1 MKMEVD
7 IMSDEKATQTETT
20 QDQQQDQQ
28 QQDQTQQQDQQQ
40 QTVDMKTYLEL
51 VAKMEKMEQMLSQEA
66 ERQKEIEAKQNE
78 LWQKQVQ
85 LTLKEN
91 GLEKFADIVKVSNE
105 DELSDV
111 VKKLT
116 TIVNEIKIETG
127 YIPADHAKTDEYSKY
142 EKEKNVAGMIAVKLS
157 KLFQ

>member
-1 MKMEVD
+1 
-7 IMSDEKATQTETT
+7 MSDEKVTQTETT
-20 QDQQQDQQ
+20 QEQQQE
-28 QQDQTQQQDQQQ
+28 QTQQQDQQ

-51 VAKMEKMEQMLSQEA
+51 VVKMEKMEQTLASEA
-66 ERQKEIEAKQNE
+66 EKAQKMAEKEQE
-78 LWQKQVQ
+78 LFQKQVQ

-91 GLEKFADIVKVSNE
+91 GLEKFADIVKVNDENE
-105 DELSDV
+105 LADV

-116 TIVNEIKIETG
+116 AIVNEIKIETG

>member
-116 TIVNEIKIETG
+116 TTLMLMNVYIV
-127 YIPADHAKTDEYSKY
+127 
-142 EKEKNVAGMIAVKLS
+142 
-157 KLFQ
+157 

>member
-116 TIVNEIKIETG
+116 TIVNEIKIESG

-142 EKEKNVAGMIAVKLS
+142 EKEKNVAGMIGAKLS

>member
-1 MKMEVD
+1 MD
-7 IMSDEKATQTETT
+7 DEKVTQTETT
-20 QDQQQDQQ
+20 QEQQQQDQQ
-28 QQDQTQQQDQQQ
+28 QEQQ

-66 ERQKEIEAKQNE
+66 EKAQKMAEKEQE
-78 LWQKQVQ
+78 LFQKQVQ

-105 DELSDV
+105 DELNDV

-116 TIVNEIKIETG
+116 AIVNEIKIETG
-127 YIPADHAKTDEYSKY
+127 YVPADHKQMTAYEQAKKQGNTKSMIK
-142 EKEKNVAGMIAVKLS
+142 AIFGMKD
-157 KLFQ
+157 

>member
-1 MKMEVD
+1 
-7 IMSDEKATQTETT
+7 MSEKVTQTQE
-20 QDQQQDQQ
+20 QQQDQQ
-28 QQDQTQQQDQQQ
+28 QQQEQQQEQTQQ
-40 QTVDMKTYLEL
+40 VDMKTYLEL
-51 VAKMEKMEQMLSQEA
+51 VAKMEKMEQMLSNEA
-66 ERQKEIEAKQNE
+66 EKQKEIEAKQQE

-85 LTLKEN
+85 LSLKEA

-105 DELSDV
+105 DELKDV

-116 TIVNEIKIETG
+116 SIVNEIKIETG
-127 YIPADHAKTDEYSKY
+127 YVPADHVKTDEYSKY

>member
-1 MKMEVD
+1 
-7 IMSDEKATQTETT
+7 MSDEKVTQT
-20 QDQQQDQQ
+20 QDQ

-40 QTVDMKTYLEL
+40 VDMKTYLEL
-51 VAKMEKMEQMLSQEA
+51 VAKMEKMEQTLANEA
-66 ERQKEIEAKQNE
+66 EKQKEIEAKQNE

-105 DELSDV
+105 DELKDV

-116 TIVNEIKIETG
+116 SIVNEIKIETG
-127 YIPADHAKTDEYSKY
+127 YVPNDHKQMTAYEQAKKQGNT
-142 EKEKNVAGMIAVKLS
+142 VAMIKSLFGMN
-157 KLFQ
+157 

>member
-1 MKMEVD
+1 
-7 IMSDEKATQTETT
+7 MSDEKVTQT
-20 QDQQQDQQ
+20 QDQ

-40 QTVDMKTYLEL
+40 DQQQVDMKTYLEL
-51 VAKMEKMEQMLSQEA
+51 VAKMEKMEQMLENEA
-66 ERQKEIEAKQNE
+66 EKQKEIEAKQQE

-105 DELSDV
+105 DELNDV

-116 TIVNEIKIETG
+116 AIVNEIKIETG
-127 YIPADHAKTDEYSKY
+127 YIPTDHAITDEYSKY
-142 EKEKNVAGMIAVKLS
+142 EKEKNVAGMIGVKLS

>member
-1 MKMEVD
+1 ML
-7 IMSDEKATQTETT
+7 EKTGE
-20 QDQQQDQQ
+20 D
-28 QQDQTQQQDQQQ
+28 
-40 QTVDMKTYLEL
+40 VTYLDL

-66 ERQKEIEAKQNE
+66 EKQKEIEAKQQE

-85 LTLKEN
+85 MTLKEN
-91 GLEKFADIVKVSNE
+91 GLEKFVDFADILKVSNE
-105 DELSDV
+105 DELADV

-116 TIVNEIKIETG
+116 AIVNEIKIETG

-142 EKEKNVAGMIAVKLS
+142 EKEKNAAGMIAVKLS

>member
-1 MKMEVD
+1 M
-7 IMSDEKATQTETT
+7 DEKITQTETT
-20 QDQQQDQQ
+20 QEQQQVE
-28 QQDQTQQQDQQQ
+28 TQQQDQQ

-66 ERQKEIEAKQNE
+66 EKAQKMAEKEQE
-78 LWQKQVQ
+78 LFQKQVQ

-105 DELSDV
+105 DELKDV

-116 TIVNEIKIETG
+116 TIVNEIRIETG
-127 YIPADHAKTDEYSKY
+127 YVPADHAKTDEYSKY
-142 EKEKNVAGMIAVKLS
+142 EKEKNVAGMIGAKLS

>member
-7 IMSDEKATQTETT
+7 SMSEKVTQTQE
-20 QDQQQDQQ
+20 QQQDQQ
-28 QQDQTQQQDQQQ
+28 QQQEQQQEQTQQ
-40 QTVDMKTYLEL
+40 VDMKTYLEL
-51 VAKMEKMEQMLSQEA
+51 VAKMEKMEQMLSNEA
-66 ERQKEIEAKQNE
+66 EKQKEIEAKQQE

-85 LTLKEN
+85 LSLKEA

-105 DELSDV
+105 DELKDV

-116 TIVNEIKIETG
+116 SIVNEIKIETG
-127 YIPADHAKTDEYSKY
+127 YVPADHVKTDEYSKY

>member
-1 MKMEVD
+1 MEN
-7 IMSDEKATQTETT
+7 EKVIQT

-28 QQDQTQQQDQQQ
+28 QQEQDQQQ
-40 QTVDMKTYLEL
+40 QEQQQTVDIKTYLDL
-51 VAKMEKMEQMLSQEA
+51 IAKMEKMEQTLANEA
-66 ERQKEIEAKQNE
+66 EKQKEIEAKQNE

-91 GLEKFADIVKVSNE
+91 GLEKFADVVKVSNE
-105 DELSDV
+105 DELKDV

-116 TIVNEIKIETG
+116 TIVNEIKIESG
-127 YIPADHAKTDEYSKY
+127 YVPADHVKTDEYSKY
-142 EKEKNVAGMIAVKLS
+142 EKEKNVAGMISAKLS

>member
-1 MKMEVD
+1 
-7 IMSDEKATQTETT
+7 MSDEKVTQT
-20 QDQQQDQQ
+20 
-28 QQDQTQQQDQQQ
+28 QDQTQQQDQQ

-51 VAKMEKMEQMLSQEA
+51 VAKMEKMEQTLANEA
-66 ERQKEIEAKQNE
+66 EKQKEIETKQNE
-78 LWQKQVQ
+78 LWQKEVQ

-105 DELSDV
+105 DELKDV
-111 VKKLT
+111 VKKLSQ
-116 TIVNEIKIETG
+116 IVNEIKIQTG

-142 EKEKNVAGMIAVKLS
+142 EKEKNATGMIAVKLS

>member
-1 MKMEVD
+1 
-7 IMSDEKATQTETT
+7 MSDEKVTQTETT
-20 QDQQQDQQ
+20 QEQQQDQQ
-28 QQDQTQQQDQQQ
+28 QQEQTQQQEQ

-51 VAKMEKMEQMLSQEA
+51 VAKMEKMEQTLANEA
-66 ERQKEIEAKQNE
+66 EKAQKMAEKEQE
-78 LWQKQVQ
+78 LFQKQVQ

-91 GLEKFADIVKVSNE
+91 GLEKFADVVKVSNE
-105 DELSDV
+105 DELKDV
-111 VKKLT
+111 VKKLA

-127 YIPADHAKTDEYSKY
+127 YIPADHVKTDEYSKY

>member
-7 IMSDEKATQTETT
+7 IMSDEKVIQT
-20 QDQQQDQQ
+20 QDQQQK
-28 QQDQTQQQDQQQ
+28 QTQQQDQQ

-66 ERQKEIEAKQNE
+66 EKQKEIEAKQQE
-78 LWQKQVQ
+78 LFQKQVQ
-85 LTLKEN
+85 LTLREN
-91 GLEKFADIVKVSNE
+91 GLEKFADIVRVSNE
-105 DELSDV
+105 DELKDV

-116 TIVNEIKIETG
+116 AIVNEIKIQTG

-142 EKEKNVAGMIAVKLS
+142 EKEKNAAGMIAVKLS